1 MKEKRNK
8 VTRNRLIRHA
18 HFHPMLEAE
27 DVFKYVFQSVFGCE
41 HLVTD
46 EAKALEFINREY
58 EREYENI
65 SLQNDNVL
73 EKLDGEYSRVNLAS
87 LTLGL
92 SPETLARLFCLSAKE
107 EPCGKAL
114 IEEKLDV
121 ARELVKSGDIPLPS
135 ADFEKQIAKWKEDG
149 YPAVHH
155 SDTFREFYHPAYR
168 VIANK
173 YANFLGVFSKIDS
186 LLSKG
191 RAIVAIEGGSA
202 SGKTTLAKV
211 LEEVYD
217 CNVFHMDDFFLR
229 PEQRTSERFHE
240 VGGNVD
246 RERFAEEVLTPLL
259 RNEEVRYCPFDCSKL
274 ALGGEIT
281 VLPKPLTIIEGVYS
295 THPAFGKYYDVA
307 FFLDVSPDLQR
318 QRILKRNTQALAMRF
333 FEEWIPLENRYFDET
348 KIRSRIC
355 NVIAVPADNT
365 Q

>member
-1 MKEKRNK
+1 MKEKRND
-8 VTRNRLIRHA
+8 VTRHRLIKHA
-18 HFHPMLEAE
+18 HFYPMLEAE
-27 DVFKYVFQSVFGCE
+27 DVFKYVFQSALGCE

-46 EAKALEFINREY
+46 EAKALEYINREY
-58 EREYENI
+58 KNI
-65 SLQNDNVL
+65 SLQNNDII
-73 EKLDGEYSRVNLAS
+73 EKLDGEYSRVNLAA

-92 SPETLARLFCLSAKE
+92 SPKTLARLFCLSAKE
-107 EPCGKAL
+107 ELCGKAL
-114 IEEKLDV
+114 IEEKLEI
-121 ARELVKSGDIPLPS
+121 AMELVKSGDIPLSPEE
-135 ADFEKQIAKWKEDG
+135 FEQQIASWKEDG

-155 SDTFREFYHPAYR
+155 SDTFRAFYRPAYR

-173 YANFLGVFSKIDS
+173 YADFIDVFAKIDA

-191 RAIVAIEGGSA
+191 DVIVAIEGGSA

-211 LEEVYD
+211 LKEVYD

-229 PEQRTSERFHE
+229 PEQRTPERFLE

-246 RERFAEEVLTPLL
+246 RERFSEEVLTPLL
-259 RNEEVRYCPFDCSKL
+259 RNEEVHYRPFDCSKF
-274 ALGGEIT
+274 ALGDEIT

-318 QRILKRNTQALAMRF
+318 QRISKRNTQALAKRF
-333 FEEWIPLENRYFDET
+333 FEEWIPLENRYFNET
-348 KIRSRIC
+348 KIRSRLTETIIVSEC
-355 NVIAVPADNT
+355 